1 MGLFISKAMVE
12 RHGGGLSINSHLG
25 QGTTVTIN
33 LPPERLLGGE
43 FAQATVSRENI
54 TNTMEQP
61 RKPGCTFMAE
71 KRTEVRFHPACEPHR
86 AV

>member
-12 RHGGGLSINSHLG
+12 RHGGGLSINSLLG

-43 FAQATVSRENI
+43 FAQAT
-54 TNTMEQP
+54 
-61 RKPGCTFMAE
+61 G
-71 KRTEVRFHPACEPHR
+71 
-86 AV
+86 

>member
-43 FAQATVSRENI
+43 FAQAT
-54 TNTMEQP
+54 
-61 RKPGCTFMAE
+61 G
-71 KRTEVRFHPACEPHR
+71 
-86 AV
+86 